1 MWSFFLTA
9 FGAAVTDQL
18 TKLWITANLLE
29 GQVWVQAGIFQIIR
43 IPRNSGAAFG
53 LFQGQSPV
61 LMVIDFIGIALLLA
75 YVLIIRRR
83 YAQLDNRLTRIAL
96 GLVLGGTIGN
106 LIDRLRFG
114 AVTDFISVGWWPVFN
129 VADSCI
135 DVGVIIF
142 AIMILRQ
149 ARKEPS

>member
-61 LMVIDFIGIALLLA
+61 LIVIDFIGIALLLA

-142 AIMILRQ
+142 AIMILSQ
-149 ARKEPS
+149 ARKETS